1 MIVALF
7 VVVCL
12 LDLLLPVWLVVV
24 CRNGFE
30 DRSVLERYADFR
42 KARRAHLR
50 RLSGRSR
57 RTVAY

>member
-12 LDLLLPVWLVVV
+12 LDLVLPLALVLV
-24 CRNGFE
+24 CVHGFE
-30 DRSVLERYADFR
+30 QRSVVEWYVDL
-42 KARRAHLR
+42 KARRRAHLR